1 MYQSPFSFDSNYIHT
16 YMKFSVLVIIA
27 FQLLSIRASIVDTA
41 EELICPDPEN
51 PLDCYPKIFV
61 PTKEWQVIK
70 EGQEIPPGL
79 HVRLNID
86 TLEKEAKLMDD
97 DIKDEVPVQELV
109 VDGEVQDHSNEAIQE
124 NLQKMHERKHP
135 EVKQDHSHRSRVN
148 QDDLND
154 FDSASLEVEGYKP
167 NASDMDR
174 LNTALDTLEELS
186 HDIEFGE
193 KLTTDKNIFQSLLN
207 IADTANDAKVEEK
220 AYRIMG
226 SSLRNNPEAINNLL
240 SNFDRDFVT
249 NLFSQLSKKDDVL
262 QKRILGIIQALS
274 QNGHFTREYFS
285 FDHSSGL
292 DNLIEIFPNLGVES
306 QTRASNILEDLQL
319 FPVTNDR
326 RSLEDQDPESRVSK
340 FIQNS
345 FVGNKLDQD
354 NFKQYFN
361 QLAKLHQDNKD
372 LKPTNEF
379 IEWLAKEAELRKENK
394 KRDDYSQDDKNFD
407 EFMLTARHEIFGNPM
422 GLRKAIADEL

>member
-1 MYQSPFSFDSNYIHT
+1 
-16 YMKFSVLVIIA
+16 MKFSVLLLIA
-27 FQLLSIRASIVDTA
+27 IQLVSIKSLIVDTS
-41 EELICPDPEN
+41 EELICLNPEN

-61 PTKEWQVIK
+61 PTSEWQVIK

-86 TLEKEAKLMDD
+86 TLEKEAKLMDPD
-97 DIKDEVPVQELV
+97 LEDEVPVQELV
-109 VDGEVQDHSNEAIQE
+109 VNGEVEDHSADIIQE
-124 NLQKMHERKHP
+124 NLQKIHEMKHP
-135 EVKQDHSHRSRVN
+135 EIKQDHSHRSKVSK
-148 QDDLND
+148 DDLND

-167 NASDMDR
+167 DESDIER

-193 KLTTDKNIFQSLLN
+193 KLTADKSIFQSLLR
-207 IADTANDAKVEEK
+207 IADTANHAKTEEK

-240 SNFDRDFVT
+240 ANFDSDFVT
-249 NLFSQLSKKDDVL
+249 NLFSQLSRKDDIL
-262 QKRILGIIQALS
+262 QKRILGIIQALT

-285 FDHSSGL
+285 FGHGSGL
-292 DNLIEIFPNLGVES
+292 DNLIEIFPQLGAES
-306 QTRASNILEDLQL
+306 QARASNILEDLQL

-326 RSLEDQDPESRVSK
+326 RSLEDQDPASRVSK

-354 NFKQYFN
+354 NFKLYFN
-361 QLAKLHQDNKD
+361 QLAKLHKENKE
-372 LKPTNEF
+372 LQPTNEF
-379 IEWLAKEAELRKENK
+379 LGWLAEEAELRKENK
-394 KRDDYSQDDKNFD
+394 KRENYSQDDKDFD
-407 EFMLTARHEIFGNPM
+407 NFMLTARHQIFGNPM

>member
-1 MYQSPFSFDSNYIHT
+1 
-16 YMKFSVLVIIA
+16 MKLSVLLLLAI
-27 FQLLSIRASIVDTA
+27 QLVSIKGLIVDTS

-51 PLDCYPKIFV
+51 PLDCYPKIFI
-61 PTKEWQVIK
+61 PTEEWQVIK

-86 TLEKEAKLMDD
+86 TLEKEAKLMDAEAQ
-97 DIKDEVPVQELV
+97 DEVPVQELV
-109 VDGEVQDHSNEAIQE
+109 VDGELQDHSKEAIQE
-124 NLQKMHERKHP
+124 NLQKIHEKKHP
-135 EVKQDHSHRSRVN
+135 EVKQDHSHRSKVN
-148 QDDLND
+148 KDDLNN
-154 FDSASLEVEGYKP
+154 FDSASLEVENYKP
-167 NASDMDR
+167 GESDIER

-193 KLTTDKNIFQSLLN
+193 KLTADKNIFQSLLR
-207 IADTANDAKVEEK
+207 IADTVNDAKVEEK

-240 SNFDRDFVT
+240 ANFDSDFVG
-249 NLFSQLSKKDDVL
+249 NLFSQLAAKDDIL

-292 DNLIEIFPNLGVES
+292 DNLIEIFPQLGSES
-306 QTRASNILEDLQL
+306 QVRASNILEDLQL

-345 FVGNKLDQD
+345 FVNNKLDEN
-354 NFKQYFN
+354 NFKPYFN
-361 QLAKLHQDNKD
+361 QLAKLHEGNKD
-372 LKPTNEF
+372 LKPTHDF
-379 IEWLAKEAELRKENK
+379 LAWLAEEAELRKENK
-394 KRDDYSQDDKNFD
+394 KRDDYSQADKDFD
-407 EFMLTARHEIFGNPM
+407 EFMLRARHEVFGNPM
-422 GLRKAIADEL
+422 GMRKAIADEL

>member
-1 MYQSPFSFDSNYIHT
+1 
-16 YMKFSVLVIIA
+16 MKLSVLLLLAI
-27 FQLLSIRASIVDTA
+27 QLVSIKGLIVDTS

-51 PLDCYPKIFV
+51 PLDCYPKIFI
-61 PTKEWQVIK
+61 PTEEWQVIK

-86 TLEKEAKLMDD
+86 TLEKEAKLMDAEA
-97 DIKDEVPVQELV
+97 KDEVPVQELV
-109 VDGEVQDHSNEAIQE
+109 VDGELQDHSKEAIQE
-124 NLQKMHERKHP
+124 NLQKIHEKKHP
-135 EVKQDHSHRSRVN
+135 EVKQDHSHRSKVN
-148 QDDLND
+148 KDDLNN
-154 FDSASLEVEGYKP
+154 FDSASLEVENYKP
-167 NASDMDR
+167 GESDIER

-193 KLTTDKNIFQSLLN
+193 KLTADKNIFQSLLR
-207 IADTANDAKVEEK
+207 IADTVNDAKVEEK

-240 SNFDRDFVT
+240 ANFDSDFVG
-249 NLFSQLSKKDDVL
+249 NLFSQLAAKDDIL

-292 DNLIEIFPNLGVES
+292 DNLIEIFPQLGSES
-306 QTRASNILEDLQL
+306 QARASNILEDLQL

-326 RSLEDQDPESRVSK
+326 RSLEDQNPESRVSK

-345 FVGNKLDQD
+345 FVSNKLDEN
-354 NFKQYFN
+354 NFKPYFN
-361 QLAKLHQDNKD
+361 QLAKLHEGNKD
-372 LKPTNEF
+372 LKPTNDF
-379 IEWLAKEAELRKENK
+379 LAWLAEEAELRKENK
-394 KRDDYSQDDKNFD
+394 KRDDYSRADKDFD
-407 EFMLTARHEIFGNPM
+407 EFMLRARHEVFGNPM
-422 GLRKAIADEL
+422 GMRKAIADEL